1 MSPFLD
7 ESLPAGV
14 LDNAETE
21 ALWDQCVAIWGT
33 RAHDEWPRFK
43 AQGAG
48 CSMPRSHQ
56 GDHDAAV

>member
-1 MSPFLD
+1 MMFLD

-21 ALWDQCVAIWGT
+21 ALWDQCVKIWGT

-43 AQGAG
+43 AQAEGAE
-48 CSMPRSHQ
+48 
-56 GDHDAAV
+56 

>member
-1 MSPFLD
+1 MMFLD
-7 ESLPAGV
+7 ESLPTGV

-21 ALWDQCVAIWGT
+21 ALWDQCVSIWGT

-43 AQGAG
+43 DQGAG
-48 CSMPRSHQ
+48 GPIPSSHQ

>member
-1 MSPFLD
+1 MAQLSEGDMMFLD

-14 LDNAETE
+14 FDTAETE

-43 AQGAG
+43 AQAEGAE
-48 CSMPRSHQ
+48 CP
-56 GDHDAAV
+56 A